1 VLSSREFARLEQKI
15 MYAVILIV
23 ILSSSVF
30 SYVYLNKS
38 LENRLIN
45 ANRVV
50 ELTFLSILE
59 NCLEDINDFGQE
71 VDFEKLRKFAL
82 KRERYSQVR
91 VLNAKGLEV
100 FRMNRKSGSV
110 EEVLGESLQNK
121 SHRYYIQA
129 AQDLDVGEVYIS
141 PLDYNVEKGVTYKDQ
156 ITFRIAKKL
165 LDGSIL
171 VLNIDSLYILNR
183 VSLTERYFF
192 SLEKKVRHIENRL
205 LPDYLSKIT
214 FDFNKIGNEKF
225 VVEPW
230 SLFIGF
236 NPKQEY
242 KEFLFVLV
250 LISFFSALVI
260 FLLNL
265 LSKRIL
271 SNRRFYAA
279 LENLALESAAFT
291 LTDEKGTIKAVNHKF
306 QDISGYS
313 KKETLGKTFN
323 LINSGIHEKEFWEN
337 MWDTIAS
344 GQIWTGTI
352 QNKAKDGHSF
362 WLETIIAPIKKNDD
376 EIEGFFSFGI
386 DITKSVKLEEKLG
399 ALRVQN
405 VASINKMSSHLAHEY
420 GTPLGIIQS
429 SKEILEEL
437 VFSKLPKDQKLTKHF
452 NNIQYGLDQINSI
465 NNMIRFLG
473 RKSIDLPDISNQCSL
488 LRVIEDSTFLLA
500 KDIEHYGIDLKFVK
514 DQLDIKVKGHYT
526 LLVQVFVNLL
536 NNSIFALKK
545 NQNKKIVIEINEFK
559 DHIELFISDNGEGI
573 PEEISENIFD
583 SFFTSKKL
591 NEGSG
596 LGLSFCREV
605 LEFYGGSIDYV
616 PSLEGA
622 KFKVTYLK

>member
-1 VLSSREFARLEQKI
+1 
-15 MYAVILIV
+15 M
-23 ILSSSVF
+23 
-30 SYVYLNKS
+30 
-38 LENRLIN
+38 
-45 ANRVV
+45 
-50 ELTFLSILE
+50 
-59 NCLEDINDFGQE
+59 
-71 VDFEKLRKFAL
+71 
-82 KRERYSQVR
+82 
-91 VLNAKGLEV
+91 
-100 FRMNRKSGSV
+100 
-110 EEVLGESLQNK
+110 
-121 SHRYYIQA
+121 
-129 AQDLDVGEVYIS
+129 
-141 PLDYNVEKGVTYKDQ
+141 
-156 ITFRIAKKL
+156 
-165 LDGSIL
+165 
-171 VLNIDSLYILNR
+171 
-183 VSLTERYFF
+183 
-192 SLEKKVRHIENRL
+192 
-205 LPDYLSKIT
+205 
-214 FDFNKIGNEKF
+214 
-225 VVEPW
+225 
-230 SLFIGF
+230 
-236 NPKQEY
+236 
-242 KEFLFVLV
+242 
-250 LISFFSALVI
+250 
-260 FLLNL
+260 
-265 LSKRIL
+265 